1 MSAHRS
7 TCRRSCQ
14 LPPAPAAC
22 SAPASTACSAP
33 AARGA
38 ANMLP
43 YLPVGV
49 MLPNGN
55 PGFLSLFELQNPRAS
70 NIPRQHQSGFGR
82 NRTLLEPIMKKFFVF
97 FSLLS
102 LLSISS
108 IAAGQVRPRRVGD
121 SSSAPQTST
130 PPVSTPAKP
139 PVLGGTNFPN
149 NRRPENPEDAT
160 PTGPEEV
167 DAGDIIRVDT
177 TLVTI
182 PVSVM
187 DRDGRYVPNLQKEEF
202 RIWEDGVE
210 QEVAFFQSVDK
221 PFSVVLML
229 DTSPSTQFR
238 LEDIQDAAISFV
250 NQLRNDDRVMVVSFN
265 DDIKILSDFTTD
277 RSKLRKAIQ
286 RSKTDDGTRLYDA
299 VDMVINQHLSRT
311 HGRKAI
317 VLFTDGVDTT
327 SRRANFDSNV
337 MDAQEL
343 DALIY
348 PVQYDT
354 SRDMNVNNY
363 PVSRPSDIVG
373 QILGGILNGGRRRGG
388 GGGGYPR
395 GRGTMRNDYEVADR
409 YLRELANSTGGREYQ
424 ADSLQNMSYAFA
436 NVAEELRRQYSIGYY
451 PKRPPQAG
459 QRRQIRVRARQPNL
473 AVRSRDSYIFNPS
486 GTAISDNSS
495 GSNPPVLNSRN

>member
-1 MSAHRS
+1 
-7 TCRRSCQ
+7 
-14 LPPAPAAC
+14 
-22 SAPASTACSAP
+22 
-33 AARGA
+33 
-38 ANMLP
+38 
-43 YLPVGV
+43 
-49 MLPNGN
+49 
-55 PGFLSLFELQNPRAS
+55 
-70 NIPRQHQSGFGR
+70 
-82 NRTLLEPIMKKFFVF
+82 MKKFFVF
-97 FSLLS
+97 LSLLS
-102 LLSISS
+102 LFSTSISLGF
-108 IAAGQVRPRRVGD
+108 GQGRPRRVGQQTTAPETTTIPTTP
-121 SSSAPQTST
+121 SAPSR
-130 PPVSTPAKP
+130 P
-139 PVLGGTNFPN
+139 PVLGGAN
-149 NRRPENPEDAT
+149 NPGNRPPQTPQDEA

-167 DAGDIIRVDT
+167 DAGDVVRVNT

-250 NQLRNDDRVMVVSFN
+250 NQLRSDDKVMVVSFN
-265 DDIKILSDFTTD
+265 DDIKILSELTTD
-277 RSKLRKAIQ
+277 RAKLHRAIQ

-299 VDMVINQHLSRT
+299 VDMVINQQLSRIQ
-311 HGRKAI
+311 GRKAI

-327 SRRANFDSNV
+327 SRRADYQTNI

-354 SRDMNVNNY
+354 SGDMNVGGGNY
-363 PVSRPSDIVG
+363 PPMGVPVDIFG
-373 QILGGILNGGRRRGG
+373 QILGGIFGGGRRGGMRRGG
-388 GGGGYPR
+388 GGYPSR
-395 GRGTMRNDYEVADR
+395 RGTAESDYELANR
-409 YLRELANSTGGREYQ
+409 YLLELANSSGGREYR
-424 ADSLQNMSYAFA
+424 ADSLQNMSSAFA

-486 GTAISDNSS
+486 GTAAVVDNDPSS
-495 GSNPPVLNSRN
+495 NVPVLKRLNDKDRSGRFFPY

>member
-1 MSAHRS
+1 
-7 TCRRSCQ
+7 
-14 LPPAPAAC
+14 
-22 SAPASTACSAP
+22 
-33 AARGA
+33 
-38 ANMLP
+38 
-43 YLPVGV
+43 
-49 MLPNGN
+49 
-55 PGFLSLFELQNPRAS
+55 
-70 NIPRQHQSGFGR
+70 
-82 NRTLLEPIMKKFFVF
+82 MKKFFVF
-97 FSLLS
+97 LSLASLLLTNMVVGFS
-102 LLSISS
+102 
-108 IAAGQVRPRRVGD
+108 QVRPRRVGQ
-121 SSSAPQTST
+121 SSSAPQTT
-130 PPVSTPAKP
+130 APAPSRP
-139 PVLGGTNFPN
+139 PVLGGANNPN
-149 NRRPENPEDAT
+149 NRRPETQQDAG
-160 PTGPEEV
+160 PAGPEEV
-167 DAGDIIRVDT
+167 DAGDIIRVST

-250 NQLRNDDRVMVVSFN
+250 NQLRNDDKVMVVSFN

-277 RSKLRKAIQ
+277 RNKLHRAIQ

-299 VDMVINQHLSRT
+299 VDMVINQQLSRVQ
-311 HGRKAI
+311 GRKAI

-327 SRRANFDSNV
+327 SRRASYESNI

-354 SRDMNVNNY
+354 SGDMNVIVNQPA
-363 PVSRPSDIVG
+363 PVDIFG
-373 QILGGILNGGRRRGG
+373 QILGGIFGGGRRRGGRRGG
-388 GGGGYPR
+388 GGGGGGGGYPPN
-395 GRGTMRNDYEVADR
+395 GPTMRGDYDIANH
-409 YLRELANSTGGREYQ
+409 YLMELANSTGGREYH
-424 ADSLQNMSYAFA
+424 ADSLQNMTYAFA

-473 AVRSRDSYIFNPS
+473 AVRARDSYIFNPS
-486 GTAISDNSS
+486 GTAVISDNSTR
-495 GSNPPVLNSRN
+495 SNAPVLKKLSEDF